1 MAIEEEVVRKDLAAF
16 GIRHSLAVAVDHSQA
31 LVAFHSPAAKVA
43 CHILPKATSHTHH
56 KHNAE
61 VVATQADPTFEE
73 AFHSQC
79 NNLEEAIVSTAA
91 RVLRLRA
98 FDRELEQEA
107 FQVKAAMVMLAELQ
121 LKWI

>member
-56 KHNAE
+56 KRNAE
-61 VVATQADPTFEE
+61 VATQADPTFEE

-79 NNLEEAIVSTAA
+79 NNLEEAIVTTAK
-91 RVLRLRA
+91 VLRLRA

-107 FQVKAAMVMLAELQ
+107 FQVKAAMVMLVELQ